1 MKKVYL
7 KDFLIYNIIVFSILL
22 LLNIFKYEQ
31 NLIKYFLF
39 DTTIIKFQDLLTVLI
54 TILSIFVGAI
64 ITVAT
69 VLVSMCDK
77 RIIKLIKK
85 FGKINHVIDSIK
97 VAIVTGIL
105 SIVLLALVYSNC
117 DFKIL
122 FLRFVLIYISGLT
135 ILMFINRSRML
146 IKLVISLLNNSFGND
161 DIIEKPKLKDED
173 KFNKNKK
180 D

>member
-1 MKKVYL
+1 MKKIYL
-7 KDFLIYNIIVFSILL
+7 KDFLIYNIIVVFIFL

-31 NLIKYFLF
+31 SIIKYFLF
-39 DTTIIKFQDLLTVLI
+39 DTITIKFQDLLTVLI

-85 FGKINHVIDSIK
+85 FGKINHIIDSIK
-97 VAIVTGIL
+97 VAIITGIL
-105 SIVLLALVYSNC
+105 SIILLALIYSNC
-117 DFKIL
+117 DLKIL
-122 FLRFVLIYISGLT
+122 FLRLILLYMSGLF
-135 ILMFINRSRML
+135 ILIFINRSRML

-161 DIIEKPKLKDED
+161 DIIEKPKLKNKY
-173 KFNKNKK
+173 KFEEK

>member
-1 MKKVYL
+1 MKKIYL
-7 KDFLIYNIIVFSILL
+7 KDFLIYNIIVIFIFL

-31 NLIKYFLF
+31 SIIKYFLF
-39 DTTIIKFQDLLTVLI
+39 DTITIKFQDLLTVLI

-85 FGKINHVIDSIK
+85 FGKINHIIDSIK
-97 VAIVTGIL
+97 VAIITGIL
-105 SIVLLALVYSNC
+105 SIILLALIYSNC
-117 DFKIL
+117 DLKIL
-122 FLRFVLIYISGLT
+122 FLRLILLYMSGLF
-135 ILMFINRSRML
+135 ILIFINRSRML

-161 DIIEKPKLKDED
+161 DIIEKPKLKNEY
-173 KFNKNKK
+173 KFEEK